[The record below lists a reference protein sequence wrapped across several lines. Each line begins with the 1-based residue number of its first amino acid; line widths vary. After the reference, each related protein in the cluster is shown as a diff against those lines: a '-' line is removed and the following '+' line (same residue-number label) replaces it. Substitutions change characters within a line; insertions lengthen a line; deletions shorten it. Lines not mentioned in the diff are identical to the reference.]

1 MQELSSTLSHL
12 ELTTVLCSG
21 CDCPHFTDE
30 KLVLGLSTRQHRAK
44 IKLNNYRSSLHSPL
58 PYRILS
64 AKQAAENMRNLEAE
78 A

>member
-44 IKLNNYRSSLHSPL
+44 IKLNNY
-58 PYRILS
+58 
-64 AKQAAENMRNLEAE
+64 
-78 A
+78 